1 MKLMIQKT
9 KVKQTEIRVIPEN
22 WELTKLS
29 NAIDINP
36 NRLLKKGV
44 SAKKVSM
51 DCLATFNKKIQS
63 FEYSNFTGGSKFIN
77 GDTLMA
83 RITPCLENG
92 KISFVDILNND
103 EVGFGST
110 EFIVLSKKE
119 NKTIN
124 EFVYYLSISPFLRDN
139 AIQSMTGTSGR
150 QRVQTDL
157 FGDVEIPLP
166 SLPEQ
171 QAIAKI
177 LSDLDDK
184 IELNKKMNQTLEEIG
199 KNLFKRWF
207 IDFEFP
213 NEKGQPYK
221 LSGGK
226 MVYNEE
232 LKKRIPK
239 GWNVDK
245 LEKLSKIQPG
255 YAFKSD
261 DFIID
266 GIKVIKIRNIQNN
279 TVDLD
284 SSDHISVDLFN
295 NTDKKFYLS
304 SGDII
309 IAMTGAE
316 LGKIGVFPK
325 IKEIMVLN
333 QRVGKVVSNKAIMY
347 LYLNTNELQELM
359 KGISSTSSAQGN
371 ISNIDIEKVMIPIPN
386 NIEFNKYNDS
396 LTLLFNRIVDNLGQ
410 NIILSNIK
418 DSLLPKLMSGKI
430 RVKY

>member
-1 MKLMIQKT
+1 MIQKT